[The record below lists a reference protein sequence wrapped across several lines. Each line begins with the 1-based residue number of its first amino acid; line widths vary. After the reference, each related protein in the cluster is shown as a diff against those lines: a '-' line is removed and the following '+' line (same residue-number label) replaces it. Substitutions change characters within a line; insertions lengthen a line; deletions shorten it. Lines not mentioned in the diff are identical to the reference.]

1 MDVVEAS
8 RQATKFH
15 WTGEVGELE
24 SIEADKPLVEEIVD
38 GGQIILGQK
47 ALRVALI
54 EVGEDGNKHG
64 ICDDDS
70 VGEGVV
76 VFDWEVAGGS
86 EGEFF

>member
-1 MDVVEAS
+1 VDVVEAS

-15 WTGEVGELE
+15 GTGEVGELE

-47 ALRVALI
+47 EELI

-76 VFDWEVAGGS
+76 VFDWEVASGS